1 MAGSAGKRLTISCLQ
16 WYRVLCA
23 AKDGELA
30 LQGQAGA
37 EMIELLQ
44 VVKGERPSYNV
55 GQMSLLEKINET
67 ADLRRLPLE
76 QLETVSDE
84 IRKYILE
91 TMSRIGGHTGA
102 SLGAIELAVALH
114 YAFDTPRDRLV
125 WDVGHQAYA
134 HKILTGRRELLPTI
148 KQYGGIS
155 GFLRRDESEYDTFGA
170 GHASTSLSA
179 ALGMAIARDRKGE
192 DHHVV
197 ALIGDASL
205 AGGMAM
211 EAINQAGHLKTRLI
225 VVLND
230 NEMSIAP
237 AVGALTG
244 YLNRIRGAQGYHRF
258 KDEVEET
265 LLAIPSLGERLHHA
279 AKAMKDAIAAAVLPG
294 ALVSELG
301 FKYIGYVDG
310 HNPRA
315 LVAALREAKQV
326 KDGPV
331 IVHALT
337 TKGKGYPQAEKDYYR
352 WHATGPFDLKT
363 GKAVKSAAK
372 APTYTSV
379 FGKTLCELM
388 EKDPKI
394 VALTAAMPD
403 GTGVCDALE
412 RFPDRSF
419 DVGIAEQHCVTFA
432 AGMSCEGLKPVC
444 AIYSTFLQRA
454 FDQLV
459 HDVCIQNLNVKFC
472 LDRGGIAG
480 GDGPTHH
487 GLLDIAYLRG
497 VPNIIV
503 MAPKDEGEMRDMMLT
518 LVEHEGPA
526 AMRYPRGNG
535 VGASIDREPE
545 LLEIGKGE
553 ILRDGGE
560 IAIVAY
566 GSMVHP
572 SLQAAE
578 NLSREGIE
586 TTVVNARF
594 VKPLDAQLL
603 LALARTKRLIVTVE
617 EAYLA
622 GGFGSA
628 VLELLEENGL
638 QDKVR
643 VVRMGIP
650 DRLVTHG
657 DPKLLLAKYGL
668 DTDGIFTRVRESIEV
683 LDDRRAKPQKVG
695 S

>member
-1 MAGSAGKRLTISCLQ
+1 
-16 WYRVLCA
+16 
-23 AKDGELA
+23 
-30 LQGQAGA
+30 
-37 EMIELLQ
+37 
-44 VVKGERPSYNV
+44 
-55 GQMSLLEKINET
+55 MSLLENINAT

-76 QLETVSDE
+76 QLENVAHE
-84 IRKYILE
+84 IRQYILE

-114 YAFDTPRDRLV
+114 YAFETPLDRLV

-134 HKILTGRRELLPTI
+134 HKILTGRRDLLPTI

-192 DHHVV
+192 NHHVV

-258 KDEVEET
+258 KGEVEET
-265 LLAIPSLGERLHHA
+265 LLAIPTLGGRLHHA
-279 AKAMKDAIAAAVLPG
+279 AKTMKDAIAAAVLPG

-315 LVAALREAKQV
+315 LVAALQEAKQV

-363 GKAVKSAAK
+363 GKAVKAAAK
-372 APTYTSV
+372 APTYTSI

-487 GLLDIAYLRG
+487 GLLDIAYLRA
-497 VPNIIV
+497 VPNIVV
-503 MAPKDEGEMRDMMLT
+503 MAPKDEAEMRDMMLT
-518 LVEHEGPA
+518 MVEHQGPA

-535 VGASIDREPE
+535 VGAAIDREPQ
-545 LLEIGKGE
+545 LLEIGTGE

-572 SLQAAE
+572 SLQASE
-578 NLSREGIE
+578 NLAKEGLE

-668 DTDGIFTRVRESIEV
+668 DADGIYTRVRESIEV

>member
-1 MAGSAGKRLTISCLQ
+1 MR
-16 WYRVLCA
+16 
-23 AKDGELA
+23 
-30 LQGQAGA
+30 
-37 EMIELLQ
+37 
-44 VVKGERPSYNV
+44 
-55 GQMSLLEKINET
+55 QMGLLENINSA
-67 ADLRRLPLE
+67 ADLRQLPIA
-76 QLETVSDE
+76 QLPDVAAE
-84 IRKYILE
+84 IRHYILE

-114 YAFDTPRDRLV
+114 YAFDTPQDRLV

-179 ALGMAIARDRKGE
+179 ALGMAIARDKKGE
-192 DHHVV
+192 QHHVV

-211 EAINQAGHLKTRLI
+211 EAINQMGHLKTRLI

-244 YLNRIRGAQGYHRF
+244 YLNRIRTAQGYHRF

-265 LLAIPSLGERLHHA
+265 LLSIPSLGERLHHA
-279 AKAMKDAIAAAVLPG
+279 AKTVKDAIAAAVLPG

-337 TKGKGYPQAEKDYYR
+337 TKGKGHPQAEKDYYR

-363 GKAVKSAAK
+363 GKAIKSAAK
-372 APTYTSV
+372 APTYTAV
-379 FGKTLCELM
+379 FGSTLCQLM
-388 EKDPKI
+388 ESDPKV

-403 GTGVCDALE
+403 GTGVCEALE
-412 RFPDRSF
+412 RFPERSF

-432 AGMSCEGLKPVC
+432 AGMSVEGLKPVC
-444 AIYSTFLQRA
+444 AIYSTFLQRG

-487 GLLDIAYLRG
+487 GLLDIAYLRS

-518 LVEHEGPA
+518 MLEHSGPA

-535 VGASIDREPE
+535 VGADIERQPE
-545 LLEIGKGE
+545 VLEVGKGE

-560 IAIVAY
+560 VAILAY

-572 SLQAAE
+572 SLHAAE
-578 NLSREGIE
+578 NLAKEGIE

-594 VKPLDAQLL
+594 VKPLDSSLL
-603 LALARTKRLIVTVE
+603 LALARTKRLLVTVE

-628 VLELLEENGL
+628 ILELLEENGL

-668 DTDGIFTRVRESIEV
+668 DADGIYTRVRESIDV

>member
-1 MAGSAGKRLTISCLQ
+1 
-16 WYRVLCA
+16 
-23 AKDGELA
+23 
-30 LQGQAGA
+30 
-37 EMIELLQ
+37 
-44 VVKGERPSYNV
+44 
-55 GQMSLLEKINET
+55 MSMLEKINSPE
-67 ADLRRLPLE
+67 DLRRLRPD
-76 QLETVSDE
+76 QLQEVADE
-84 IRKYILE
+84 IREYILE
-91 TMSRIGGHTGA
+91 TMSRVGGHTGA

-114 YAFDTPRDRLV
+114 YAFDTPRDRLI

-134 HKILTGRRELLPTI
+134 HKILTGRRDQLPTV

-155 GFLRRDESEYDTFGA
+155 GFLRRDESEYDVFGA

-192 DHHVV
+192 QHNVV

-211 EAINQAGHLKTRLI
+211 EAVNQAGHLKTRLI

-244 YLNRIRGAQGYHRF
+244 YLNRIREAHGYHRF
-258 KDEVEET
+258 KDEVEEK
-265 LLAIPSLGERLHHA
+265 LLSIPSVGSRLHHA
-279 AKAMKDAIAAAVLPG
+279 AKTMKDAIAAAVLPG
-294 ALVSELG
+294 ALVNELG

-310 HNPRA
+310 HNVPA
-315 LVAALREAKQV
+315 LVAALNEAKQI

-337 TKGKGYPQAEKDYYR
+337 TKGKGHPAAESDYYK

-363 GKAVKSAAK
+363 GKPIKSATI
-372 APTYTSV
+372 APTYTKV
-379 FGKTLCELM
+379 FGDTLCELM
-388 EKDPKI
+388 AKDEKI

-403 GTGVCDALE
+403 GTGICEALTK
-412 RFPDRSF
+412 FPDRSF

-432 AGMSCEGLKPVC
+432 AGLSVEGLKPVC

-454 FDQLV
+454 FDQLI
-459 HDVCIQNLNVKFC
+459 HDVCIQDLNVKFC
-472 LDRGGIAG
+472 LDRGGFAG

-497 VPNIIV
+497 VPNMLV
-503 MAPKDEGEMRDMMLT
+503 MAPKDEAEMRNMLFT
-518 LVEHEGPA
+518 MVEHIGPA

-535 VGASIDREPE
+535 VGAPIDQTPQ
-545 LLEIGKGE
+545 LLEIGKAE
-553 ILRDGGE
+553 LLRDGGD

-572 SLQAAE
+572 SLEAATH
-578 NLSREGIE
+578 LAKDGIE

-594 VKPLDAQLL
+594 VKPLDSGLL

-622 GGFGSA
+622 GGFGAA
-628 VLELLEENGL
+628 VMELLEENGL

-643 VVRMGIP
+643 IVRMGVP
-650 DRLVTHG
+650 DRIVTHG

-668 DTDGIFTRVRESIEV
+668 DADGIYMRVKEAVDV
-683 LDDRRAKPQKVG
+683 LEDRRAKHQKVTA
-695 S
+695 

>member
-1 MAGSAGKRLTISCLQ
+1 MR
-16 WYRVLCA
+16 
-23 AKDGELA
+23 E
-30 LQGQAGA
+30 
-37 EMIELLQ
+37 
-44 VVKGERPSYNV
+44 
-55 GQMSLLEKINET
+55 MSLLENINSS
-67 ADLRRLPLE
+67 ADLRRLPID
-76 QLETVSDE
+76 QLPDVAAE
-84 IRKYILE
+84 IRQYILE

-114 YAFDTPRDRLV
+114 YAFDTPQDRLV

-134 HKILTGRRELLPTI
+134 HKILTGRRDLLPTI

-179 ALGMAIARDRKGE
+179 ALGMAIARDKKGE
-192 DHHVV
+192 QHHVV

-244 YLNRIRGAQGYHRF
+244 YLNRIRTAQGYHRF
-258 KDEVEET
+258 KGEVEET
-265 LLAIPSLGERLHHA
+265 LLSIPSLGERLHHA
-279 AKAMKDAIAAAVLPG
+279 AKTVKDAIAAAVLPG

-310 HNPRA
+310 HNTRS
-315 LVAALREAKQV
+315 LVAALREAKQI

-337 TKGKGYPQAEKDYYR
+337 TKGKGHPQAEKDYYR
-352 WHATGPFDLKT
+352 WHATGPFDLTT
-363 GKAVKSAAK
+363 GKAIKSAAK

-379 FGKTLCELM
+379 FGSTLCQLM

-403 GTGVCDALE
+403 GTGICEALE
-412 RFPDRSF
+412 RFPDRAF

-444 AIYSTFLQRA
+444 AIYSTFLQRG

-487 GLLDIAYLRG
+487 GLLDIAYLRS
-497 VPNIIV
+497 VPNIIL

-518 LVEHEGPA
+518 MIEHNGPA
-526 AMRYPRGNG
+526 AIRYPRGNG
-535 VGASIDREPE
+535 VGADIDRDPE
-545 LLEIGKGE
+545 LIEIGKGE

-560 IAIVAY
+560 VAIIAY

-578 NLSREGIE
+578 NLAKEGVE

-594 VKPLDAQLL
+594 VKPLDASLL
-603 LALARTKRLIVTVE
+603 LALARTKRLLVTVE

-628 VLELLEENGL
+628 ILELLEENGL

-668 DTDGIFTRVRESIEV
+668 DADGIYTRVKESIEV
-683 LDDRRAKPQKVG
+683 LDDRRAKPLKVG
-695 S
+695 

>member
-1 MAGSAGKRLTISCLQ
+1 M
-16 WYRVLCA
+16 
-23 AKDGELA
+23 
-30 LQGQAGA
+30 
-37 EMIELLQ
+37 
-44 VVKGERPSYNV
+44 N
-55 GQMSLLEKINET
+55 LLEKVNSP
-67 ADLRRLPLE
+67 ADLRRLSIDELPSVAE
-76 QLETVSDE
+76 E
-84 IRKYILE
+84 IRQYILE

-114 YAFDTPRDRLV
+114 YAFDTPRDRLI

-134 HKILTGRRELLPTI
+134 HKILTGRREQLPTI

-155 GFLRRDESEYDTFGA
+155 GFLRRDESEFDTFGA

-179 ALGMAIARDRKGE
+179 ALGMAIARDKKGE

-197 ALIGDASL
+197 AVIGDASL

-211 EAINQAGHLKTRLI
+211 EAINQAGHLKSRLI

-244 YLNRIRGAQGYHRF
+244 YLNRIRGAHGYHRF

-265 LLAIPSLGERLHHA
+265 LLAIPSVGERLHHA
-279 AKAMKDAIAAAVLPG
+279 AKTVKDAIAAAVLPG
-294 ALVSELG
+294 ALINELG

-310 HNPRA
+310 HNTRSLVKA
-315 LVAALREAKQV
+315 LHEAKQI

-337 TKGKGYPQAEKDYYR
+337 TKGKGHPTAEKDYYR

-363 GKAVKSAAK
+363 GKAIKSAAG
-372 APTYTSV
+372 APTYTAV
-379 FGKTLCELM
+379 FGNTLTELM
-388 EKDPKI
+388 EKDEKI
-394 VALTAAMPD
+394 IALTAAMPD
-403 GTGVCDALE
+403 GTGICTALE
-412 RFPDRSF
+412 KFPERSF

-444 AIYSTFLQRA
+444 AIYSTFLQRGY
-454 FDQLV
+454 DQLV
-459 HDVCIQNLNVKFC
+459 HDVCIQNLNVKFA
-472 LDRGGIAG
+472 LDRGGVAG

-487 GLLDIAYLRG
+487 GLLDISYLRG
-497 VPNIIV
+497 VPNIVV
-503 MAPKDEGEMRDMMLT
+503 MAPKDEGEMRDMLLTML
-518 LVEHEGPA
+518 EHVGPA

-535 VGASIDREPE
+535 VGADITRAPE
-545 LLEIGKGE
+545 VLEIGKGE

-572 SLQAAE
+572 ALQAAE
-578 NLSREGIE
+578 NLAKEKIE

-603 LALARTKRLIVTVE
+603 LALAQTKRLIVTVE

-628 VLELLEENGL
+628 ILELLEENGL
-638 QDKVR
+638 QDKLR

-657 DPKLLLAKYGL
+657 DAKLLLAKYGL
-668 DTDGIFTRVRESIEV
+668 DADGIFTRVKESIDV
-683 LDDRRAKPQKVG
+683 LDDRRARPQKV
-695 S
+695 SR

>member
-1 MAGSAGKRLTISCLQ
+1 M
-16 WYRVLCA
+16 
-23 AKDGELA
+23 D
-30 LQGQAGA
+30 
-37 EMIELLQ
+37 
-44 VVKGERPSYNV
+44 
-55 GQMSLLEKINET
+55 LLENINSP
-67 ADLRRLPLE
+67 ADLRRLPVE
-76 QLETVSDE
+76 QLQPVADE
-84 IRKYILE
+84 IRQYILE
-91 TMSRIGGHTGA
+91 TMSRVGGHTGA

-114 YAFDTPRDRLV
+114 YAFDTPHDRLV

-134 HKILTGRRELLPTI
+134 HKILTGRRAELATI
-148 KQYGGIS
+148 KQYGGLS

-179 ALGMAIARDRKGE
+179 ALGMAIARDKKGE
-192 DHHVV
+192 DYHVV

-211 EAINQAGHLKTRLI
+211 EAINQAGHLKSRLI

-244 YLNRIRGAQGYHRF
+244 YLNRIRGAHQYHRF
-258 KDEVEET
+258 KEEVEET
-265 LLAIPSLGERLHHA
+265 LLAIPSVGERLHHA
-279 AKAMKDAIAAAVLPG
+279 AKTVKDAIAAAVLPG
-294 ALVSELG
+294 ALVNELG

-310 HNPRA
+310 HNTRA
-315 LVAALREAKQV
+315 LVAALHEAQQI

-337 TKGKGYPQAEKDYYR
+337 TKGKGHARAENDYYR
-352 WHATGPFDLKT
+352 WHATGPFDLTT
-363 GKAVKSAAK
+363 GEAVKSKAG
-372 APTYTSV
+372 APTYTTV
-379 FGKTLCELM
+379 FGNTLAELM
-388 EKDPKI
+388 ARDEKI

-403 GTGVCDALE
+403 GTGICTALE
-412 RFPDRSF
+412 QFPERSF

-444 AIYSTFLQRA
+444 AIYSTFLQRG

-472 LDRGGIAG
+472 LDRGGVAG

-497 VPNIIV
+497 VPNIV
-503 MAPKDEGEMRDMMLT
+503 LMAPKDEAELRDMLFTM
-518 LVEHEGPA
+518 VEHVGPA
-526 AMRYPRGNG
+526 AMRYPRGSGIG
-535 VGASIDREPE
+535 VPIDAEPK

-578 NLSREGIE
+578 NLAKEKIE

-594 VKPLDAQLL
+594 VKPLDAQFL
-603 LALARTKRLIVTVE
+603 LALAQTKRLIVTVE

-668 DTDGIFTRVRESIEV
+668 DADGIYMRVKESIDV
-683 LDDRRAKPQKVG
+683 LDDRRAKLKKVG
-695 S
+695 R

>member
-1 MAGSAGKRLTISCLQ
+1 
-16 WYRVLCA
+16 
-23 AKDGELA
+23 
-30 LQGQAGA
+30 
-37 EMIELLQ
+37 
-44 VVKGERPSYNV
+44 
-55 GQMSLLEKINET
+55 MSLLEDIKSP
-67 ADLRRLPLE
+67 ADLRKLRPD
-76 QLETVSDE
+76 QLQTVADE
-84 IRKYILE
+84 IRTYILE
-91 TMSRIGGHTGA
+91 TMARVGGHTGA
-102 SLGAIELAVALH
+102 SLGAVELGVALH
-114 YAFDTPRDRLV
+114 YAFETPHDRLV

-179 ALGMAIARDRKGE
+179 ALGMAIARDKKGE

-211 EAINQAGHLKTRLI
+211 EAINQAGHLKSRLI

-244 YLNRIRGAQGYHRF
+244 YLNRIRSAHGYHRF
-258 KDEVEET
+258 KDEVEEK
-265 LLAIPSLGERLHHA
+265 LLAIPSVGERLHHA
-279 AKAMKDAIAAAVLPG
+279 AKTMKDAIAAAVLPG

-315 LVAALREAKQV
+315 LVAALLEAQQI

-352 WHATGPFDLKT
+352 WHATGPFDLET
-363 GKAVKSAAK
+363 GKAIKTTAK
-372 APTYTSV
+372 APTYTTV
-379 FGKTLCELM
+379 FGDTLCQLM

-403 GTGVCDALE
+403 GTGICSALE
-412 RFPDRSF
+412 RFPERAF

-444 AIYSTFLQRA
+444 AIYSTFLQRG

-480 GDGPTHH
+480 GDGQTHH
-487 GLLDIAYLRG
+487 GLLDIAYLRA

-503 MAPKDEGEMRDMMLT
+503 MAPRDEGEMRDMMLT
-518 LVEHEGPA
+518 MLEHNGPA

-535 VGASIDREPE
+535 VGASIDREPQ
-545 LLEIGKGE
+545 LLEIGKSE

-572 SLQAAE
+572 SLSAAE
-578 NLSREGIE
+578 NLSKEGVE

-594 VKPLDAQLL
+594 VKPLDAPLL

-622 GGFGSA
+622 AGFGSA
-628 VLELLEENGL
+628 VMELLEENGL

-650 DRLVTHG
+650 DRLITHG

-668 DTDGIFTRVRESIEV
+668 DADGIYTRVKESIEV
-683 LDDRRAKPQKVG
+683 LDGRRAKPQLV

>member
-1 MAGSAGKRLTISCLQ
+1 
-16 WYRVLCA
+16 
-23 AKDGELA
+23 
-30 LQGQAGA
+30 
-37 EMIELLQ
+37 
-44 VVKGERPSYNV
+44 
-55 GQMSLLEKINET
+55 MSLLESINSP

-76 QLETVSDE
+76 ELQPVADE
-84 IRKYILE
+84 IRQYILE

-114 YAFDTPRDRLV
+114 YAFDTPKDRLV

-134 HKILTGRRELLPTI
+134 HKILTGRRDLLPTI

-192 DHHVV
+192 NHHVV

-244 YLNRIRGAQGYHRF
+244 YLNRIRTAQGYHRF

-265 LLAIPSLGERLHHA
+265 LLSIPSLGERLHHA
-279 AKAMKDAIAAAVLPG
+279 AKTVKDAIAAAVLPG

-363 GKAVKSAAK
+363 GKAVKSPSG
-372 APTYTSV
+372 APTYTKV
-379 FGKTLCELM
+379 FGDTLAELM
-388 EKDPKI
+388 AADEKI
-394 VALTAAMPD
+394 IALTAAMPD
-403 GTGVCDALE
+403 GTGICTALE
-412 RFPDRSF
+412 KFPERSF

-444 AIYSTFLQRA
+444 AIYSTFLQRG
-454 FDQLV
+454 FDQLI
-459 HDVCIQNLNVKFC
+459 HDVCIQDLNVKFC
-472 LDRGGIAG
+472 LDRGGVAG

-487 GLLDIAYLRG
+487 GLLDIAYMRA
-497 VPNIIV
+497 VPNIVV
-503 MAPKDEGEMRDMMLT
+503 MAPKDEGEMRDMMYTML
-518 LVEHEGPA
+518 EHTGPA

-535 VGASIDREPE
+535 VGVDITREPE

-566 GSMVHP
+566 GAMVHP
-572 SLQAAE
+572 SLAAADS
-578 NLSREGIE
+578 LGKARIQ
-586 TTVVNARF
+586 TTLVNARF
-594 VKPLDAQLL
+594 VKPLDTALI

-628 VLELLEENGL
+628 VMELLEENGL
-638 QDKVR
+638 QDQVR

-650 DRLVTHG
+650 DRLITHG
-657 DPKLLLAKYGL
+657 DAKLLLAKYGL
-668 DTDGIFTRVRESIEV
+668 EADGIYNRVEGRGGG
-683 LDDRRAKPQKVG
+683 LGLTVG
-695 S
+695 EA

>member
-1 MAGSAGKRLTISCLQ
+1 LFREKLRI
-16 WYRVLCA
+16 
-23 AKDGELA
+23 
-30 LQGQAGA
+30 
-37 EMIELLQ
+37 
-44 VVKGERPSYNV
+44 VKGQLASYNAN
-55 GQMSLLEKINET
+55 QMSLLERINDP
-67 ADLRRLPLE
+67 ADLRRLAPE
-76 QLETVSDE
+76 QLETVADE
-84 IRKYILE
+84 IRQYILE

-134 HKILTGRRELLPTI
+134 HKILTGRRDQLPTI

-179 ALGMAIARDRKGE
+179 ALGMAVARDRKGE
-192 DHHVV
+192 DYHVV

-225 VVLND
+225 VLLND

-244 YLNRIRGAQGYHRF
+244 YLNRIREAQGYHRF

-265 LLAIPSLGERLHHA
+265 LLSIPSLGGRLHHA
-279 AKAMKDAIAAAVLPG
+279 AKTVKDAIAAAVLPG

-363 GKAVKSAAK
+363 GQAVKAATK
-372 APTYTSV
+372 APTYTAV
-379 FGKTLCELM
+379 FGKTLCQLM

-403 GTGVCDALE
+403 GTGVCEALE

-444 AIYSTFLQRA
+444 AIYSTFLQRG

-497 VPNIIV
+497 VPNVVV

-518 LVEHEGPA
+518 LMEHEGPA

-535 VGASIDREPE
+535 VGAVIDRDPQ

-572 SLQAAE
+572 SLNAAE
-578 NLSREGIE
+578 NLSKEGIE
-586 TTVVNARF
+586 TTIVNARF

-643 VVRMGIP
+643 VVRMGFP

-668 DTDGIFTRVRESIEV
+668 DADGIYTRVKESIEV
-683 LDDRRAKPQKVG
+683 LDARRAKPQKVG

>member
-1 MAGSAGKRLTISCLQ
+1 MK
-16 WYRVLCA
+16 
-23 AKDGELA
+23 
-30 LQGQAGA
+30 
-37 EMIELLQ
+37 LLQ
-44 VVKGERPSYNV
+44 N
-55 GQMSLLEKINET
+55 INSP
-67 ADLRRLPLE
+67 ADLRRLQPEEL
-76 QLETVSDE
+76 QTVADE
-84 IRKYILE
+84 IRQYILE

-102 SLGAIELAVALH
+102 SLGAVELATALH

-134 HKILTGRRELLPTI
+134 HKILTGRRDQLPTI
-148 KQYGGIS
+148 KQYGGVS

-170 GHASTSLSA
+170 GHASTSISA

-192 DHHVV
+192 NHHVV

-244 YLNRIRGAQGYHRF
+244 YLNRIRESQGYHRF
-258 KDEVEET
+258 KEEVEET
-265 LLAIPSLGERLHHA
+265 LLAIPTVGGRLHHA
-279 AKAMKDAIAAAVLPG
+279 AKTMKDAIAAAVLPG

-301 FKYIGYVDG
+301 FKYIGYIDG

-315 LVAALREAKQV
+315 LVAALREAQQV

-337 TKGKGYPQAEKDYYR
+337 TKGKGYPTAESDYYR
-352 WHATGPFDLKT
+352 WHATGPFDLAT
-363 GKAVKSAAK
+363 GKPIKSPAK

-379 FGKTLCELM
+379 FGKTLCKLM
-388 EKDPKI
+388 EKNERV

-403 GTGVCDALE
+403 GTGICDALE
-412 RFPDRSF
+412 KFPKRAF

-432 AGMSCEGLKPVC
+432 AGMSCEGLIPVC

-454 FDQLV
+454 FDQVV

-487 GLLDIAYLRG
+487 GLLDIAYLRAI
-497 VPNIIV
+497 PNLIA

-518 LVEHEGPA
+518 MIEHVGPA

-535 VGASIDREPE
+535 IGADIEREPQ

-572 SLQAAE
+572 SLEAAE
-578 NLSREGIE
+578 NLAREGIE
-586 TTVVNARF
+586 ATVVNARF
-594 VKPLDAQLL
+594 VKPLDAELI

-617 EAYLA
+617 EAYVA

-638 QDKVR
+638 QDKLR
-643 VVRMGIP
+643 LVRMGLP

-657 DPKLLLAKYGL
+657 DGKLLLAKYGL
-668 DTDGIFTRVRESIEV
+668 DADGIFTRVKESIEV
-683 LDDRRAKPQKVG
+683 LQDRRAQRQKV
-695 S
+695 

>member
-1 MAGSAGKRLTISCLQ
+1 M
-16 WYRVLCA
+16 
-23 AKDGELA
+23 
-30 LQGQAGA
+30 
-37 EMIELLQ
+37 
-44 VVKGERPSYNV
+44 N
-55 GQMSLLEKINET
+55 LLENVNSP
-67 ADLRRLPLE
+67 ADLRRLPIDKL
-76 QLETVSDE
+76 QPVADE
-84 IRKYILE
+84 IRQYILE

-134 HKILTGRRELLPTI
+134 HKILTGRREQLPTI

-155 GFLRRDESEYDTFGA
+155 GFLRRDESEFDTFGA

-179 ALGMAIARDRKGE
+179 ALGMAIARDTKGE

-197 ALIGDASL
+197 AVIGDASL

-211 EAINQAGHLKTRLI
+211 EAINQAGHLKSRLI

-244 YLNRIRGAQGYHRF
+244 YLNRIRGAHGYHRF

-265 LLAIPSLGERLHHA
+265 LLAIPSVGERLHHA
-279 AKAMKDAIAAAVLPG
+279 AKTVKDAIAAAVLPG
-294 ALVSELG
+294 ALINELG

-310 HNPRA
+310 HNTRSLVKA
-315 LVAALREAKQV
+315 LHEAQQI

-337 TKGKGYPQAEKDYYR
+337 TKGKGHPTAEKDYYR

-363 GKAVKSAAK
+363 GNAIKGKAG
-372 APTYTSV
+372 APTYTAV
-379 FGKTLCELM
+379 FGNTLTELM
-388 EKDPKI
+388 EKDEKI
-394 VALTAAMPD
+394 IALTAAMPD
-403 GTGVCDALE
+403 GTGICTALE
-412 RFPDRSF
+412 KFPERSF

-444 AIYSTFLQRA
+444 AIYSTFLQRG

-459 HDVCIQNLNVKFC
+459 HDVCIQNLNVKFA
-472 LDRGGIAG
+472 LDRGGVAG

-497 VPNIIV
+497 VPNIVV
-503 MAPKDEGEMRDMMLT
+503 MAPKDEGEMRDMLLT
-518 LVEHEGPA
+518 MVEHVGPA
-526 AMRYPRGNG
+526 AMRYPRGSGIG
-535 VGASIDREPE
+535 VDITVAPK

-572 SLQAAE
+572 ALEAAE
-578 NLSREGIE
+578 HLAKEKIE

-603 LALARTKRLIVTVE
+603 LALAQTKRLIVTVE

-638 QDKVR
+638 QDKLR

-668 DTDGIFTRVRESIEV
+668 DADGIFTRVKESIDV
-683 LDDRRAKPQKVG
+683 LDDRRARPQKVG
-695 S
+695 R